1 MKYISVSISVLVNH
15 FSNTSVI
22 KKMEVINLTPL
33 RVGWKLTLLISIT
46 YIISLSSILIYQ
58 TYPLSILEKN
68 GSIIFGVGDSH
79 TSFIWNKK

>member
-1 MKYISVSISVLVNH
+1 MMKYISVSISVLVNH

-58 TYPLSILEKN
+58 TSFLN
-68 GSIIFGVGDSH
+68 VVGH
-79 TSFIWNKK
+79 VHFLLLLTQ